1 MKRKYYMRG
10 MGIGV
15 LFTAILCAVALPEK
29 ETPMTDE
36 QVIARAREL
45 GYEKKESG
53 VTADTIDKIKE
64 NGQSTG
70 IPSATAAPETSP
82 EAASGVTP
90 EPTLSQI
97 PTPEAPNP
105 PEEPVTPT
113 VKEEQSAGT
122 VTPKP
127 TATKTPTATG
137 APTKTPTATAAPTK
151 TPTATVEP
159 RPTQTATESPSVT
172 ASPEPTGVPAA
183 AYYTI
188 TVERGMTARR
198 VAERLVSTGVITEE
212 EEFVQYL
219 IRQNLTDYIN
229 VGTFR
234 IPKGA
239 GYAEIAKILTQ

>member
-1 MKRKYYMRG
+1 

-137 APTKTPTATAAPTK
+137 APTKTPTAT
-151 TPTATVEP
+151 VEP

-172 ASPEPTGVPAA
+172 VSPEPTGVPAA

>member
-10 MGIGV
+10 MGVGV

-53 VTADTIDKIKE
+53 VTAETIDKIKE
-64 NGQSTG
+64 NGQGTG
-70 IPSATAAPETSP
+70 TLSATAAPETSP
-82 EAASGVTP
+82 EAALRATP
-90 EPTLSQI
+90 EPTLSLI
-97 PTPEAPNP
+97 PTPEEPNP
-105 PEEPVTPT
+105 PEKPT
-113 VKEEQSAGT
+113 VKEEQSAET

-127 TATKTPTATG
+127 TATKAPTVTEAPTATKVPTVTE
-137 APTKTPTATAAPTK
+137 APTVTGTP
-151 TPTATVEP
+151 
-159 RPTQTATESPSVT
+159 
-172 ASPEPTGVPAA
+172 A

-219 IRQNLTDYIN
+219 LRQNLTDYIN

-234 IPKGA
+234 IPQGA
-239 GYAEIAKILTQ
+239 DYAEIAKILTQ